1 VSNAALDRERLVDLL
16 RESLIGLPGV
26 LAMWESGSAAWGRL
40 DEWSDLDV
48 LVLAEDD
55 YVGAAFDALENALRT
70 AGPISLRYVLPRPTW
85 HGHDQRFYQ
94 LRDAGPFLMLDV
106 VVLRR
111 SAPERF
117 LERERHGE
125 PVIYF
130 DKTGEISGRPIDR
143 KMIRER
149 IQARL
154 EQLRVTFPLFQ
165 PLVRKELLRGND
177 LDALAFYQGQTL
189 APLLTLLRI
198 RHCPARFDFG
208 LRYLDRDLPA
218 DLATTVR
225 NLWFVSRPGEIE
237 AKQRE
242 AEALFERVLGE
253 LEASGIGV

>member
-1 VSNAALDRERLVDLL
+1 MAGSLDRLRLVTLL
-16 RESLIGLPGV
+16 RESLQPLPRV
-26 LAMWESGSAAWGRL
+26 LAMWEGGSAAWGRL

-48 LVLAEDD
+48 LVLVEDD
-55 YVGAAFDALENALRT
+55 FVEAAFEALEAALS
-70 AGPISLRYVLPRPTW
+70 AASPISLRYVLPRPTW

-125 PVIYF
+125 PVVYF
-130 DKTGEISGRPIDR
+130 DKTGDISARAIDR
-143 KMIRER
+143 GTLRAR
-149 IQARL
+149 ISARL

-177 LDALAFYQGQTL
+177 LDALAFYQSQTL
-189 APLLTLLRI
+189 APLLMLLRM

-208 LRYLDRDLPA
+208 LRYVDRDLPPDVTA
-218 DLATTVR
+218 TVR
-225 NLWFVSRPGEIE
+225 ALWFVSRPGEIE
-237 AKQRE
+237 KKQRE

-253 LEASGIGV
+253 LAESGIDV

>member
-1 VSNAALDRERLVDLL
+1 MADSLDRRRLVTLL
-16 RESLIGLPGV
+16 RESLEPLPGV
-26 LAMWESGSAAWGRL
+26 LALWEGGSAAWGRL

-55 YVGAAFDALENALRT
+55 FVGETFDALEEALRS
-70 AGPISLRYVLPRPTW
+70 AGPISLRYVLPQPTW
-85 HGHDQRFYQ
+85 HGHDQRFYR

-125 PVIYF
+125 PVVYF
-130 DKTGEISGRPIDR
+130 DKTGDISGRSIDR
-143 KMIRER
+143 TTIRER
-149 IQARL
+149 IETRL

-177 LDALAFYQGQTL
+177 LDALAFYQSQTL

-208 LRYLDRDLPA
+208 LRYVDRDLPA
-218 DLATTVR
+218 ELATTVR
-225 NLWFVSRPGEIE
+225 TLWFVSRPGEIE

-242 AEALFERVLGE
+242 AEALFERMLGE
-253 LEASGIGV
+253 LEAFGIEI